1 MIAAWQFEKEPKVTV
16 PPDVI
21 DDPALMIQSGYEPSE
36 AQQAENSRAKAKE
49 RLLTWVWDDNR
60 MHEKL
65 LAAAKTGLFQ
75 KLVCMLGFITI
86 NVAVNLRLFGIHR
99 RKLLRS
105 IATGI

>member
-1 MIAAWQFEKEPKVTV
+1 MRHGNLKKEPKVTV

-36 AQQAENSRAKAKE
+36 EQQAENSRAKAKE

-65 LAAAKTGLFQ
+65 LAAAKDWAISKTG
-75 KLVCMLGFITI
+75 VCPSS
-86 NVAVNLRLFGIHR
+86 LR
-99 RKLLRS
+99 
-105 IATGI
+105 